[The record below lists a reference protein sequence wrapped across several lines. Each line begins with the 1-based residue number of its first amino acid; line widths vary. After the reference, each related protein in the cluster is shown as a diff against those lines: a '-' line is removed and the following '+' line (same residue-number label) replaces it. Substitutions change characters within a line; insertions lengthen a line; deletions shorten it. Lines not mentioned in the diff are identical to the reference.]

1 VTDCIRAARLS
12 PVRDHAADAAP
23 PVGTALAIT
32 AAYKKALEG
41 RPMLRQASVLLGL
54 AVLLSLLFPVKT
66 LLHGSGIDPGGW
78 HLPVVDLAALCAV
91 LAIAPA
97 WFLFRDA
104 RLARRIPRWS
114 VWVVLLAL
122 CSLLFLL
129 LHVSWS
135 ADLLLAWAAGAVADG
150 ILPAWVSQHALADAL
165 ELAARLGVLVALVG
179 VLVHLETEHYENATP
194 EPQPQPRRRRRRAIE

>member
-1 VTDCIRAARLS
+1 
-12 PVRDHAADAAP
+12 
-23 PVGTALAIT
+23 
-32 AAYKKALEG
+32 
-41 RPMLRQASVLLGL
+41 MLRQASVLLGL
-54 AVLLSLLFPVKT
+54 AVLLSLLFPVRW
-66 LLHGSGIDPGGW
+66 LLKGSGIDPDGW
-78 HLPVVDLAALCAV
+78 GLPVVDLAALCAV

-97 WFLFRDA
+97 WFLFHDA

-135 ADLLLAWAAGAVADG
+135 ADLLVAWLAGAIADG
-150 ILPAWVSQHALADAL
+150 LLPSTVSQHAWVDAV
-165 ELAARLGVLVALVG
+165 ELAARVGVLVSVVG

-194 EPQPQPRRRRRRAIE
+194 EPQPRPRRRRRSSE